1 MNITDLSSSQE
12 LDREAMG
19 EVRGGLQAFNVDTGA
34 LLGAAVSSNGGLG
47 SPTIVTQVAPV
58 VSVITAI
65 DLELPLSSFSL

>member
-1 MNITDLSSSQE
+1 MNITDLSSSKE
-12 LDREAMG
+12 LDREAMA
-19 EVRGGLQAFNVDTGA
+19 EVRGGLQDFHVDTGA
-34 LLGAAVSSNGGLG
+34 LLGAVVSSNGGVG